1 MDRRDLLK
9 SGVALAGVS
18 LLPQLTRAAAGAMA
32 PGEFPPGFLW
42 GAATA
47 AYQIEGAYN
56 EDGKGESVWDR
67 FVLAPGKI
75 KNGDTGN
82 VACDSYHRY
91 REDIALLRALNLKS
105 YRYSIAWTRIQP
117 SGAGPVNQR
126 GLAYY
131 DRLTDALLEA

>member
-1 MDRRDLLK
+1 
-9 SGVALAGVS
+9 VALAGAS
-18 LLPQLTRAAAGAMA
+18 LLPEFAAAASTA
-32 PGEFPPGFLW
+32 RKTSAGEFPPGFLL

-47 AYQIEGAYN
+47 AYQVEGAYN

-75 KNGDTGN
+75 TNGDTGK

-91 REDIALLRALNLKS
+91 QDDIALLRTLNLKS

-117 SGAGPVNQR
+117 RGAGPVYSY
-126 GLAYY
+126 GLRAKC
-131 DRLTDALLEA
+131 DFEASIRQAIGRSSS